1 MNIIVTGASRGIG
14 YETVKQFAN
23 EEGNHILAISRNE
36 TKLREL
42 SEECKKINRGS
53 EVEILAFDLEKID
66 TIQEVLLTKVEKTF
80 NAVDILINNAGFLVN
95 KPFAEV
101 TFQEAEKMV
110 KVNYLSAAFL
120 VRALLPLLEESMHAH
135 IVNIS
140 SMGGFQGSV
149 KFPGLAHY
157 SASKAALAVLTECLA
172 TEFIEMN
179 ISVNCL
185 TIGAVQTEML
195 EEAFPGYRA
204 PLTPS
209 EIAKYICH
217 FAATAHH
224 YMNGKIVPVALSNP

>member
-14 YETVKQFAN
+14 YETVKQFAS

-36 TKLREL
+36 SKLREL
-42 SEECKKINRGS
+42 SEECKKINQGS
-53 EVEILAFDLEKID
+53 EVDILTFDLEKIN
-66 TIQEVLLTKVEKTF
+66 TSQEEILSIVGKTF
-80 NAVDILINNAGFLVN
+80 DTLNILINNAGYLVN
-95 KPFAEV
+95 KPFAEI
-101 TFQEAEKMV
+101 TFQEAEKMMN
-110 KVNYLSAAFL
+110 VNYLSAAFL
-120 VRALLPLLEESMHAH
+120 IRTLLPLMEESMHAH

-140 SMGGFQGSV
+140 SMGGFQGST

-172 TEFIEMN
+172 AEFNDMN

-204 PLTPS
+204 PLKPS
-209 EIAKYICH
+209 EIAKFICH
-217 FAATAHH
+217 FAATAQQ